1 MAMDEIV
8 YVVDDDATVRR
19 SVALLLRTQS
29 YSVDTYLSG
38 TAFLAKA
45 TSLRPGCVLLDIQMP
60 EMDGI
65 AVLERLK
72 NTIFKSPI
80 IVMTGHGDIGT
91 AVTAMRNGAH
101 NFIEKPFDRD
111 TIMSAL
117 DEAFALSNEKD
128 DQRLTAAAAMARL
141 DCLSGR
147 ERDIL
152 DGLVSGQTNKMTAI
166 KLGISPR
173 TVEIHRAHM
182 MERLGVRTLPDA
194 LRIALVA
201 ELGNRP

>member
-1 MAMDEIV
+1 MATDEIV

-19 SVALLLRTQS
+19 SVALLLRTQG
-29 YSVDTYLSG
+29 YLIYAYHSG

-60 EMDGI
+60 EMDGL
-65 AVLERLK
+65 AVLKRLK
-72 NTIFKSPI
+72 ETVFKSPI

-117 DEAFALSNEKD
+117 NEAFALSNEKD
-128 DQRLTAAAAMARL
+128 EQRLTAAAAMARL

-194 LRIALVA
+194 LRIALLA
-201 ELGNRP
+201 ELGDHS

>member
-1 MAMDEIV
+1 MAMDDIV
-8 YVVDDDATVRR
+8 YIVDDDANVRR
-19 SVALLLRTQS
+19 SVALLLRTQN
-29 YSVDTYLSG
+29 YIVDTYLSG
-38 TAFLAKA
+38 TAFLDKA

-72 NTIFKSPI
+72 HAIFKSPV

-91 AVTAMRNGAH
+91 AVTAMRHGAH

-117 DEAFALSNEKD
+117 NEAFALSNAKD
-128 DQRLTAAAAMARL
+128 EQRLTAAAAMARL
-141 DCLSGR
+141 DRLSGR
-147 ERDIL
+147 EREIL
-152 DGLVSGQTNKMTAI
+152 DGLVNGQTNKMTAI

-201 ELGNRP
+201 ELGNSQ

>member
-1 MAMDEIV
+1 MASEQII

-19 SVALLLRTQS
+19 AVALLLRTQG
-29 YSVDTYLSG
+29 YIVDTYVSG

-45 TSLRPGCVLLDIQMP
+45 ASLRPGCVLLDIQMP
-60 EMDGI
+60 ELDGL

-72 NTIFKSPI
+72 ETVFQSPI

-111 TIMSAL
+111 TFMAAL
-117 DEAFALSNEKD
+117 NEAFALSNEKD
-128 DQRLTAAAAMARL
+128 EHRLTTAAAMAGL

-147 ERDIL
+147 ERDVL
-152 DGLVSGQTNKMTAI
+152 DGLVSGQTNKMIAI
-166 KLGISPR
+166 NLGISPR

>member
-1 MAMDEIV
+1 MATDEIV

-19 SVALLLRTQS
+19 SVALLLRTQG
-29 YSVDTYLSG
+29 YLIDAYHSG

-60 EMDGI
+60 EMDGL
-65 AVLERLK
+65 AVLKRLK
-72 NTIFKSPI
+72 ETVFKSPI

-117 DEAFALSNEKD
+117 NEAFALSNEKD
-128 DQRLTAAAAMARL
+128 EQRLTAAAAMARL

-194 LRIALVA
+194 LRIALLA
-201 ELGNRP
+201 ELGDHS

>member
-1 MAMDEIV
+1 MPIDEIV
-8 YVVDDDATVRR
+8 YIVDDDATVRR
-19 SVALLLRTQS
+19 SVALLLRTQNFN
-29 YSVDTYLSG
+29 VDTYPSG

-45 TSLRPGCVLLDIQMP
+45 PTLRSGCVLLDIQMP

-72 NTIFKSPI
+72 GIVFESPI

-91 AVTAMRNGAH
+91 AVTAMRHGAQ
-101 NFIEKPFDRD
+101 NFIEKPFDRI
-111 TIMSAL
+111 TIMAAL
-117 DEAFALSNEKD
+117 NEAFALSNEKD
-128 DQRLTAAAAMARL
+128 EQRLTAAAAVARL
-141 DCLSGR
+141 DCLSSR

-201 ELGNRP
+201 ELGSRP

>member
-1 MAMDEIV
+1 MASEQII

-19 SVALLLRTQS
+19 AVALLLRTQG
-29 YSVDTYLSG
+29 YIVDTYVSG

-45 TSLRPGCVLLDIQMP
+45 ASLRPGCVLLDIQMP
-60 EMDGI
+60 ELDGL

-72 NTIFKSPI
+72 ETIFQSPI

-111 TIMSAL
+111 AFMSAL
-117 DEAFALSNEKD
+117 SEAFALSKEKD
-128 DQRLTAAAAMARL
+128 GHRLTAAAAIARL

-147 ERDIL
+147 ERDVL
-152 DGLVSGQTNKMTAI
+152 DGLVSGQTNKIMAI
-166 KLGISPR
+166 NLGISPR

-201 ELGNRP
+201 ELGNRL